1 MQPSNAFNVANADL
15 IYGGVAGCS
24 LGICVMTAIITSI
37 VVIAV
42 VLVGVIALIA
52 ASLSRRHNTGDAG
65 LDEAE
70 GIIREAIATTA
81 APRAKARIVRH
92 AA

>member
-1 MQPSNAFNVANADL
+1 MQPSNVFNVASPDP
-15 IYGGVAGCS
+15 IYRQVVAYS
-24 LGICVMTAIITSI
+24 LGICVMTAIVTSI
-37 VVIAV
+37 VVIAA
-42 VLVGVIALIA
+42 VLVGLIGFVVV
-52 ASLSRRHNTGDAG
+52 LSRRRDTGIAG
-65 LDEAE
+65 LEDAE